1 MTASAP
7 KTGGPNKE
15 RRMCRDLVERSPD
28 VSMVVGADLKIRY
41 VSPSVERML
50 GYEATA
56 LPGMEI
62 SRYLH
67 PKSLAE
73 LKAGGG
79 LGGPEPS
86 GRLELTMRHADGSW
100 RCLEAVSAGLRADTG
115 REAEERAYYV
125 RDVTRRKAAEKEL
138 AHRALHDHLTGL
150 ANRALFMER
159 LEHALVLA
167 VRREEPV
174 TVLFVDLDYFKAV
187 NDDFGHGTGD
197 LVLTM
202 VAQRLRACLRPGDT
216 VARLGGDEFA
226 VLLEDAV
233 RAGGAASVANRIV
246 STLRE
251 PISWSGHTLYV
262 TASVGVASSSPD
274 LSTAEEL
281 LHTADAAMY
290 RAKEAGRA
298 RHEIFEEGLSAESRE
313 RLKLETDL
321 RLAFER
327 EEFRLYYQPEIDLK
341 SGDIVS
347 MEALLRWEHPRRGWV
362 APLEFISLL
371 EENGLIVP
379 IGRWVLGE
387 ACRQALIWHDR
398 RRGIGPS
405 VSVNL
410 SARQLQQPGLVDSVV
425 GILGETGLPPEN
437 LILEITESTF
447 VEDTERISDSL
458 RELKEIGVQLA
469 IDDFGTGYSALSY
482 LERLPADY
490 LKIDQSFVG
499 NLGEEARS
507 QAVLM
512 PLLVGLA
519 RALGM
524 KAVAE
529 GVETDTQAER
539 LREMGCDMVQ
549 GYYFSAPLSARA
561 ASEMLGTD
569 GAQASRSKQETAAW
583 RIVVADAENRARRE
597 LGHGPELLGNT
608 TQLAPVEDQEGYPN
622 PGRQPS
628 THLPDDAGRP
638 RHARGIVE
646 GGTAQ

>member
-7 KTGGPNKE
+7 NTDAPDKE
-15 RRMCRDLVERSPD
+15 RRMFRDLVERSPD
-28 VSMVVGADLKIRY
+28 VSMIVDADLKIRY
-41 VSPSVERML
+41 VSPSVESML
-50 GYEATA
+50 GYEAQT
-56 LPGMEI
+56 LPGTEI

-73 LKAGGG
+73 LREDGH
-79 LGGPEPS
+79 LGETEPS

-100 RCLEAVSAGLRADTG
+100 RCLEAMSAGLRIDAGTG

-138 AHRALHDHLTGL
+138 VHRALHDHLTGV
-150 ANRALFMER
+150 ANRALFMDR

-174 TVLFVDLDYFKAV
+174 TVLFVDLDGFKAV
-187 NDDFGHGTGD
+187 NDDFGHGAGD

-226 VLLEDAV
+226 VLLEDAA
-233 RAGGAASVANRIV
+233 RAADAASVANRIV

-262 TASVGVASSSPD
+262 TASVGVASSGPD
-274 LSTAEEL
+274 LSAAEDL
-281 LHTADAAMY
+281 LHAADAAMY

-313 RLKLETDL
+313 RLMLETDL

-327 EEFRLYYQPEIDLK
+327 GEFRLYYQPEIDLR

-347 MEALLRWEHPRRGWV
+347 MEALLRWEHPRRGRV
-362 APLEFISLL
+362 APLEFISLI

-387 ACRQALIWHDR
+387 ACRQALIWRDR

-437 LILEITESTF
+437 LVLEITESTF
-447 VEDTERISDSL
+447 MEDTERISDSF

-482 LERLPADY
+482 LERFSADY

-499 NLGEEARS
+499 KLGEEARS
-507 QAVLM
+507 QAVLL
-512 PLLVGLA
+512 PLLVDLA

-524 KAVAE
+524 KAIAE
-529 GVETDTQAER
+529 GVETDAQVER

-549 GYYFSAPLSARA
+549 GHYFSAPLSGRA
-561 ASEMLGTD
+561 ASELLGTD
-569 GAQASRSKQETAAW
+569 GTRA
-583 RIVVADAENRARRE
+583 NR
-597 LGHGPELLGNT
+597 G
-608 TQLAPVEDQEGYPN
+608 
-622 PGRQPS
+622 
-628 THLPDDAGRP
+628 
-638 RHARGIVE
+638 
-646 GGTAQ
+646 